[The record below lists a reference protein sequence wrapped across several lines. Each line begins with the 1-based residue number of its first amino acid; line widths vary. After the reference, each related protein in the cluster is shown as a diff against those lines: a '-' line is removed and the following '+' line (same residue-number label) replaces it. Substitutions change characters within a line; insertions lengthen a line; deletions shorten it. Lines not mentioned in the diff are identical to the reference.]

1 MPKFKSQEEYDEWRA
16 DHALTKQRAR
26 DLEKHD
32 AEHPVYIAEKKNR
45 ILGLW
50 GFIALLVVI
59 AAGLY
64 FTTPGRQFLDWVARS
79 MR

>member
-1 MPKFKSQEEYDEWRA
+1 MAKFKSQEEYDDWRA
-16 DHALTKQRAR
+16 QHALKKQRAR

-32 AEHPVYIAEKKNR
+32 AEHPVYIAEKKVR
-45 ILGLW
+45 IIGIW

-64 FTTPGRQFLDWVARS
+64 FTTPGRQFVDWAARF